1 MKFTDTNVR
10 WPPDPMPIHLH
21 RDLEHIAK
29 QLLSL
34 GALVEE
40 ATNNA
45 IEALVHRRPELAE
58 VVMQGDDQI
67 DRREVDV
74 EVDCLKLL
82 ALHQPVAADL
92 RYVVAVLKV
101 NNDLERMGDLA
112 VNIAERV
119 LYLATHDPIG
129 VSLDF
134 ESMGT
139 IVRRMVRDCLDAL
152 VRRDVDVARRVM
164 ADDDKVDAI
173 NRGMFGI
180 LEDAMQKDPKV
191 VKRAVHLLSAS
202 RHLERIADLATNICE
217 DIVFMVDGT
226 VVRHRTEN
234 YNKREL

>member
-1 MKFTDTNVR
+1 MKFTDQVVR

-21 RDLEHIAK
+21 RDLDHVAK
-29 QLLSL
+29 QLLAV

-40 ATNNA
+40 ATNHA

-58 VVMQGDDQI
+58 RVMQGDDLI

-74 EVDCLKLL
+74 EVECLKIL

-92 RYVVAVLKV
+92 RYIVAVLKV

-112 VNIAERV
+112 VNVAERV
-119 LYLATHDPIG
+119 LYLASHEPIG

-134 ESMGT
+134 ERMGE

-180 LEDAMQKDPKV
+180 LEDAMQKNPGV
-191 VKRAVHLLSAS
+191 VQRAVHLLSAS

-217 DIVFMVDGT
+217 DVVFMVDGT
-226 VVRHRTEN
+226 VVRHRHED
-234 YNKREL
+234 YNKREM